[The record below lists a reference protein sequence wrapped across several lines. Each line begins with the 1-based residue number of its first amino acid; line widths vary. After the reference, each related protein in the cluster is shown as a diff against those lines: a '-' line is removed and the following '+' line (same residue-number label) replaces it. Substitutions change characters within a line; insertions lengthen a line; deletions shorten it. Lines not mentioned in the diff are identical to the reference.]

1 MDLFTWKKIAG
12 ETDDIKWFG
21 RTLFL
26 NPMKLWSEL
35 ITASSSSSSQARNCW
50 FWNLNSLRLG
60 AHPLHLADSKANV
73 LITFQLCYFIL
84 WIFGMFSLIV
94 YCSLHKNMVLKSVI
108 ITFII
113 ECNMQ
118 TFIPKF
124 TISSWRNSQNLFSI
138 SKSALTENG
147 IITENRCTF
156 SFLRMFLDHL
166 AKIQMLCV
174 DGQVWTINTVCW
186 IISLR
191 SFYSVNIHVYLKSTN
206 CWTINADRN
215 LNFHKF
221 GKSGEKFFKCS
232 LNYKS

>member
-1 MDLFTWKKIAG
+1 MSGF
-12 ETDDIKWFG
+12 
-21 RTLFL
+21 LFL

-73 LITFQLCYFIL
+73 LITFQLCDFIL

-118 TFIPKF
+118 TFITKF
-124 TISSWRNSQNLFSI
+124 TICSWRNSQNLFSI
-138 SKSALTENG
+138 PQSAVTETASSLK
-147 IITENRCTF
+147 IDAR
-156 SFLRMFLDHL
+156 FLY
-166 AKIQMLCV
+166 C
-174 DGQVWTINTVCW
+174 
-186 IISLR
+186 
-191 SFYSVNIHVYLKSTN
+191 
-206 CWTINADRN
+206 
-215 LNFHKF
+215 
-221 GKSGEKFFKCS
+221 ECS
-232 LNYKS
+232 LITSLKFRCCASMVKCEK